1 MSVVNEPVVPDVRDD
16 APHDDA
22 DAPASRHPWETALA
36 VAVVLGAFAL
46 PLRGLL
52 RYQGPPME
60 EGFMLAF
67 PQEVLRGQ
75 IPNRDFLHLYGP
87 GSLWVLAGVF
97 KAFGTSLATERF
109 AGLAQHVG
117 VVFGIFFLAR
127 PWGRIVAV
135 VAALVSLFI
144 ILPPVGLTAM
154 AWNGAVAFGL
164 WSLVVGLGAV
174 RGEGVRVWGGG
185 TDALRLL
192 TADTDA
198 QARRGADRRLLVA
211 GLLAGVAL
219 LYRPDLIVAVTL
231 GLGSLVWRQDRK
243 ARVRLLT
250 GLGIGV
256 VPYLLQ
262 FALAGPGH
270 SIQGM
275 VLDPVFRLRGGRTL
289 PVPPPWDHLNG
300 FLQKAAGLRNI
311 GWPVPHLAVA
321 HEAFLW
327 FFLVPLSAFFV
338 AGTGWWCHRRTPG
351 SYRAQVLF
359 TTGMFSVGILTQSL
373 QRPDTAHFAWVSCVS
388 VALVPVACAEL
399 ASHVARRRGP
409 VPAGAAFTV
418 AALLLVGVMPLFTLR
433 TYVDLS
439 EQSFGRNVFGYPIN
453 NGGRNFYYG
462 NADDAAAANQVVRA
476 LDRIQVPGK
485 RLLVGPTD
493 LRKTPYSD
501 AFFYY
506 LFPKLAVGT
515 YYIEMDPG
523 MANRPDSGLAHE
535 VATSDY
541 LILSDVWTNWVEPN
555 TSRRFGPNAP
565 NEEVAKHFCLVGAY
579 GAGEAHPKG
588 IFRLYRRCR

>member
-22 DAPASRHPWETALA
+22 DAPASRHPWGTALA
-36 VAVVLGAFAL
+36 VGVVLGAFAL

-87 GSLWVLAGVF
+87 GSLWVLAGIF

-109 AGLAQHVG
+109 TGLAQHVG

-127 PWGRIVAV
+127 PWGRIVAA

-174 RGEGVRVWGGG
+174 RGEGVRAWGGG

-192 TADTDA
+192 TADSDA
-198 QARRGADRRLLVA
+198 QARRGADRRLLAA
-211 GLLAGVAL
+211 GVLAGVAL

-231 GLGSLVWRQDRK
+231 SLGSLVWRQDRK

-275 VLDPVFRLRGGRTL
+275 VLDPVFRLRGGRSL

-327 FFLVPLSAFFV
+327 FFLVPLSAIFV
-338 AGTGWWCHRRTPG
+338 AGTGWWCHRRAPG

-399 ASHVARRRGP
+399 AGHVARRRGP

-453 NGGRNFYYG
+453 NGGRDFYYG

-555 TSRRFGPNAP
+555 TSRKFGPNTP